1 MFWAVLV
8 LFGQLL
14 TRKPPDS
21 WLQTA
26 FVSKFFFWGGKG
38 LNIRQKET
46 ALFGK
51 DLSYCNKKKLFVNK
65 KVQEGSDVTNN
76 FKRLMFILVKPVFN
90 HLIWKNSWIYS
101 VITLMEWY
109 LVSVCL
115 AFWLSLADSLLSSLW
130 SKKVL

>member
-26 FVSKFFFWGGKG
+26 FVSKFFFEGGIKG

-46 ALFGK
+46 ALS
-51 DLSYCNKKKLFVNK
+51 LATTCLIALLFVNK
-65 KVQEGSDVTNN
+65 KSARGLRCDNV
-76 FKRLMFILVKPVFN
+76 KRSMFILVKPVFN
-90 HLIWKNSWIYS
+90 HLIWKNSRIYS

-115 AFWLSLADSLLSSLW
+115 AFWLSLADSLLSSL
-130 SKKVL
+130 